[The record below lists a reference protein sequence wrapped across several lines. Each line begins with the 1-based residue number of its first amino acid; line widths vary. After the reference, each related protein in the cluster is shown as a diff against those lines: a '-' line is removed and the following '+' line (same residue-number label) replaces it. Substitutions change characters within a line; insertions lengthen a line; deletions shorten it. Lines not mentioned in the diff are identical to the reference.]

1 MKDTNSNRG
10 LKLFLYFVVFT
21 ILTPMV
27 ILIIWTFA
35 GKWPWP
41 NLLPTTFSL
50 RALREVFAPYAMV
63 FPTLVSSI
71 LLSLIV
77 ALLSAIVGT
86 MTARALVF
94 YDFFG
99 KGLIDFLSIA
109 PNLVPSTVFAMG
121 IHVVF
126 IRISLADSLL
136 GVIMAHL
143 IYTLPYSI
151 NIMRDLTSSIGQ
163 QMELQAY
170 VLGASPWK
178 SFIYISLPLLSP
190 GIMASITMAY
200 ITSFSQY
207 FITLLIGGGKV
218 KTLSTIMVP
227 FIAKGDRPIG
237 SAYALVFVIST
248 LSVFIIMDKIIKKT
262 SLSKRREE
270 NGFRA

>member
-1 MKDTNSNRG
+1 MKSTNSNRS
-10 LKLFLYFVVFT
+10 LKLFLYLVVFT
-21 ILTPMV
+21 ILAPML
-27 ILIIWTFA
+27 ILILWTFA
-35 GKWPWP
+35 SKWPWP
-41 NLLPTTFSL
+41 NIFPTALSL
-50 RALREVFAPYAMV
+50 RALREVFAPYAKV
-63 FPTLVSSI
+63 FPILVSSI

-77 ALLSAIVGT
+77 ALLSAIVAT

-94 YDFFG
+94 YDFIG
-99 KGLIDFLSIA
+99 KEFISFLSMT

-121 IHVVF
+121 IHVIF
-126 IRISLADSLL
+126 IRMSLADTLL

-163 QMELQAY
+163 EMELQAY

-178 SFIYISLPLLSP
+178 SFIHITLPLLAP

-227 FIAKGDRPIG
+227 FIAKGDRSIG
-237 SAYALVFVIST
+237 SAYALVFVLST
-248 LSVFIIMDKIIKKT
+248 LSIFIIMDKFIKKAT
-262 SLSKRREE
+262 IPKKE
-270 NGFRA
+270 GI